1 MTVGPRTEQDDD
13 DDDDEDAR
21 PQAPRLT
28 GERPNFFGAVV
39 LVAAGLSRPG
49 FLLTSV
55 KVDEQ
60 RWLRLVG

>member
-1 MTVGPRTEQDDD
+1 MRMSMGMRMRNDEDDD
-13 DDDDEDAR
+13 DDDDEAEYED
-21 PQAPRLT
+21 
-28 GERPNFFGAVV
+28 NSS
-39 LVAAGLSRPG
+39 GLWFLLRRAFRGLG